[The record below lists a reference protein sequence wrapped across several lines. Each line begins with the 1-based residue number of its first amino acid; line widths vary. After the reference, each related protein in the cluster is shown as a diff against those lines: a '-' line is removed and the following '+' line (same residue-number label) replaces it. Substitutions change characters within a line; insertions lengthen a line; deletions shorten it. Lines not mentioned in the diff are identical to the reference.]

1 MIKSSAIKTKRA
13 NVRKDQDGKRS
24 PKNTPVQK
32 VHSKL
37 KSTRKR
43 ISKFWIIAGVAILIA
58 AIYLLINGGALVEQH
73 KMAQYLKEKYGKEF
87 IVNIPK
93 REASGLGVEGYLI
106 ATARP
111 RSDDALWFNDK

>member
-1 MIKSSAIKTKRA
+1 MIKSSAIKTKHA

-43 ISKFWIIAGVAILIA
+43 ISKFWIIA

-93 REASGLGVEGYLI
+93 REASGLGVEGYLV